1 MVHAGIAAAIS
12 ANTVIGKQPARFVVQ
27 PIVSTEGRSI
37 SARNAEGQGYAS
49 TADRNMSARNAEV
62 QGYASMA
69 MSGLDVNN
77 AGKWE
82 LEGLLFANTA

>member
-12 ANTVIGKQPARFVVQ
+12 ANTVFGKQPARFVVQ

-49 TADRNMSARNAEV
+49 TAESVTGAKSAEEPA
-62 QGYASMA
+62 YASTA